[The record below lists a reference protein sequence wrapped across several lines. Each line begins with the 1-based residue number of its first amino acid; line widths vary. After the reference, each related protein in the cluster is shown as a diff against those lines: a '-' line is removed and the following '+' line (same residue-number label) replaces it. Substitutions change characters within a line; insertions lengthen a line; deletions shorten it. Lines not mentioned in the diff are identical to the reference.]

1 MENAKQP
8 EIVIKKITEIS
19 PYEKNPRRNDEAVK
33 YVAASIEKFGFKQ
46 PIVIDRDGI
55 IVAGHTRYKA
65 AKKLNLKAVP
75 CIVADDLTDEQ
86 IKAYRL
92 ADNKVAEKADW
103 DFDLLAGEL
112 NDLFDFDMTEFGFDE
127 LVEEDDEPTET
138 VEDDFDSELPAEPKA
153 KLGDIWQLGRHRLMC
168 GSSTNEKDVQKLMN
182 GEKAKMLF
190 TSPPYS
196 DMREY
201 NGGKDL
207 SVEHISSFIAK
218 YKPFTDYQC
227 VNLGIQRKD
236 HEIVQY
242 WDKYIDVARQCGY
255 KLMAWNIWDKTK
267 CGSIGNQ
274 SAFFPIRHEWIF
286 VFGTEFY
293 EINCTVEKAK
303 ESIKIGKHTR
313 KVRQADG
320 TMSESSTG
328 DLSNKYKQME
338 SVVQILPEQGSIIKE
353 HPATFP
359 VQLPAEYIQAM
370 TDENDIVIES
380 FGGSGS
386 TLIACEQ
393 LNRTCYMMELDP
405 KYVDVIIARWE
416 QFTGEKAVLIKGDKK

>member
-1 MENAKQP
+1 MKTAELHIEYIALDKL
-8 EIVIKKITEIS
+8 T
-19 PYEKNPRRNDEAVK
+19 PYENNARKHQAEDLKTIE
-33 YVAASIEKFGFKQ
+33 ASITDFGMCD
-46 PIVIDRDGI
+46 PIGIWSDKNI
-55 IVAGHTRYKA
+55 IVEGHGRLLA
-65 AKKLNLKAVP
+65 LKKLGYTEAP
-75 CIVADDLTDEQ
+75 CIRLDHLTDEQ
-86 IKAYRL
+86 RKAYAL
-92 ADNKVAEKADW
+92 AHNKTAEMSEW
-103 DFDLLAGEL
+103 DFEKLDAEL
-112 NDLFDFDMTEFGFDE
+112 EELRDEFDMSAFGFDIQF
-127 LVEEDDEPTET
+127 DEPKEITEDEIPE
-138 VEDDFDSELPAEPKA
+138 VDEKSEPTT

-218 YKPFTDYQC
+218 YKHFTDYQC

-242 WDKYIDVARQCGY
+242 WDEYIDVARQCGY

-380 FGGSGS
+380 FGGSGT

-393 LNRTCYMMELDP
+393 LNRICHAMELDP
-405 KYVDVIIARWE
+405 KYCDVIIKRWE
-416 QFTGEKAVLIKGDKK
+416 TLTGEKAVLLDG

>member
-1 MENAKQP
+1 MKMQIIEKRIEELIDYEN
-8 EIVIKKITEIS
+8 
-19 PYEKNPRRNDEAVK
+19 NPRHNEAAVGK
-33 YVAASIEKFGFKQ
+33 VAASIEAFGFKV
-46 PIVIDRDGI
+46 PIVIDKDNVI
-55 IVAGHTRYKA
+55 IAGHTRRKA
-65 AKKLNLKAVP
+65 AERLGLQTVP
-75 CIVADDLTDEQ
+75 CIVADDLTEEQ
-86 IKAYRL
+86 VKAFRL
-92 ADNKVAEKADW
+92 ADNKTSEFAEW
-103 DFDLLAGEL
+103 DFEKLNEELAEL
-112 NDLFDFDMTEFGFDE
+112 RDMEFDMSAFGF
-127 LVEEDDEPTET
+127 EDLQIE
-138 VEDDFDSELPAEPKA
+138 EPKEITEDEVPEVDEESEPIT

-168 GSSTNEKDVQKLMN
+168 GSSTDEKDVRMLMN

-207 SVEHISSFIAK
+207 SVEHISSFIAR

-242 WDKYIDVARQCGY
+242 WDEYIDVARQCGY

-370 TDENDIVIES
+370 TDENDVVIES
-380 FGGSGS
+380 FGGSGT

-393 LNRTCYMMELDP
+393 LNRICHAMELDP
-405 KYVDVIIARWE
+405 KYCDVIVKRWE
-416 QFTGEKAVLIKGDKK
+416 NLTGEKAVKIC